1 MAFCIECGTK
11 SPDLAKFCP
20 KCGTAIAKIPNQDA
34 QKQDAPSID
43 ENIEGPV
50 EHAPQTITD
59 AVANNAPLEEGQKD
73 DVQEKDAVSDA
84 SMETKTGVVS
94 ASPDVTEIE
103 IKPAVEIEPAKPAP
117 SLQDSLAA
125 SVNADVPAAKSKA
138 GLWAGLSLI
147 ALLAAG
153 GGAYALGL
161 FPSGAADT
169 QTAAAPGPEE
179 AAPQTVETEPAAAPA
194 KPAALAAYQAAI
206 KTGRISD
213 LGKFAQKYP
222 ENSLAKDAQVAAYA
236 SLQRQGTPLAYNTFT
251 QYFPEADLSTYTG
264 ARNNS
269 DLPPEKTDATTDAA
283 TDKTAGETAE
293 FTPTETAP
301 TVNLAIPTIRP
312 SITARVD
319 ALEPFIAQGDGAY
332 ALSVADE
339 LLSIADLNED
349 EATYLLNVRA
359 RAETAGGFKTAAP
372 ATLAGIEPSLETQ
385 PDVDMTQDAG
395 KMTPAPEAIVP
406 AAAFDTP
413 AKPIDRF
420 GAITP
425 DEATE
430 PGECDM
436 TFSVDISGTPTNI
449 VASCTQLLFAAPAT
463 ETVGEWSYSPAT
475 LNGAPVQQDGLVV
488 KIKFHLEEPE

>member
-1 MAFCIECGTK
+1 
-11 SPDLAKFCP
+11 
-20 KCGTAIAKIPNQDA
+20 
-34 QKQDAPSID
+34 
-43 ENIEGPV
+43 
-50 EHAPQTITD
+50 
-59 AVANNAPLEEGQKD
+59 
-73 DVQEKDAVSDA
+73 
-84 SMETKTGVVS
+84 
-94 ASPDVTEIE
+94 
-103 IKPAVEIEPAKPAP
+103 
-117 SLQDSLAA
+117 
-125 SVNADVPAAKSKA
+125 
-138 GLWAGLSLI
+138 
-147 ALLAAG
+147 LAAG

-372 ATLAGIEPSLETQ
+372 ATERGTRSTRWACGKNKIPSRRARIASLPCDALITTNALELPHISRHMCAEFKTRLTMTETTANIVIDSSDSAFMT
-385 PDVDMTQDAG
+385 DVVETSKGVPVIVDFW
-395 KMTPAPEAIVP
+395 APWCGPCKQLMPRLEKAVL
-406 AAAFDTP
+406 AAAGNPST
-413 AKPIDRF
+413 
-420 GAITP
+420 
-425 DEATE
+425 
-430 PGECDM
+430 
-436 TFSVDISGTPTNI
+436 
-449 VASCTQLLFAAPAT
+449 
-463 ETVGEWSYSPAT
+463 
-475 LNGAPVQQDGLVV
+475 
-488 KIKFHLEEPE
+488 HLWAQSQTARSMSLYRN